1 MTFKKN
7 KAFTILEV
15 ILSMAVLALLTGA
28 IYAISMAA
36 MQATQETLEEQLTIR
51 RLEGFLRITRD
62 AFLNLPAK
70 GSVYLDSSSNNG
82 IPDLF
87 FDNANSLF
95 GIPSLGGGILVLSA
109 RPRPDGTRTFSILR
123 LPKNAQGN
131 DRDRLYQEGHWTS
144 LLPKVIKPHWSFFRN
159 GQWLDEWPQGA
170 GRPQLVRLEM
180 NLRAFHDPIVAT
192 FYLPPISGMGAIPS
206 LNDLLNQLKQMQG
219 NNPNQPL
226 PNAPPSPPLPSSGAN
241 H

>member
-15 ILSMAVLALLTGA
+15 IISMAVLALLTGA

-62 AFLNLPAK
+62 AFLNLPAN

-82 IPDLF
+82 TPDLF

-109 RPRPDGTRTFSILR
+109 RAKPDGTRSFSILR
-123 LPKNAQGN
+123 LPKNVQGN

-144 LLPKVIKPHWSFFRN
+144 LLPKVTKPHWSFFYN
-159 GQWLDEWPQGA
+159 DQWLDEWPQGS
-170 GRPQLVRLEM
+170 GRPLLVRLEM
-180 NLRAFHDPIVAT
+180 NLRAFHDPIVSI
-192 FYLPPISGMGAIPS
+192 FYLPPLSRIGTIPS

-219 NNPNQPL
+219 NNPTAQ
-226 PNAPPSPPLPSSGAN
+226 PSPTAPASPGTN

>member
-1 MTFKKN
+1 MTLKKN

-15 ILSMAVLALLTGA
+15 ILAMAVLALLTGA

-62 AFLNLPAK
+62 AFLNLPAN

-82 IPDLF
+82 TPDLF

-109 RPRPDGTRTFSILR
+109 RPKPDGTRSFSILR
-123 LPKNAQGN
+123 IPKNVQGN

-144 LLPKVIKPHWSFFRN
+144 LLPKAIKPHWSFFSD

-180 NLRAFHDPIVAT
+180 NFRAFHDPIVAT
-192 FYLPPISGMGAIPS
+192 FYLPPISRMGTVPS
-206 LNDLLNQLKQMQG
+206 LDDLLNQLKMMQQ
-219 NNPNQPL
+219 NHNPNQPL
-226 PNAPPSPPLPSSGAN
+226 PNASPTPSPTSPKS
-241 H
+241 